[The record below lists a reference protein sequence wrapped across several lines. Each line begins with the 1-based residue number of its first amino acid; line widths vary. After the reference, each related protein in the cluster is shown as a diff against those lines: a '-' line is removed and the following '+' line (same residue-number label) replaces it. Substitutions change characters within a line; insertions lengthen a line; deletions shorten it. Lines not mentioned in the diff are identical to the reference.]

1 MHLRAAQRSA
11 RSPHYTLHSSC
22 QTPFKHL
29 SFPSLVH
36 QQVIF
41 FLVRPIIS
49 RRAPATMSSTFLP
62 NCIEELPQGIW
73 HGLKTLQERQRRGL
87 NGRDLFII
95 CIYIAI

>member
-1 MHLRAAQRSA
+1 
-11 RSPHYTLHSSC
+11 
-22 QTPFKHL
+22 
-29 SFPSLVH
+29 
-36 QQVIF
+36 
-41 FLVRPIIS
+41 VRPIIS

-87 NGRDLFII
+87 NGCDLFII